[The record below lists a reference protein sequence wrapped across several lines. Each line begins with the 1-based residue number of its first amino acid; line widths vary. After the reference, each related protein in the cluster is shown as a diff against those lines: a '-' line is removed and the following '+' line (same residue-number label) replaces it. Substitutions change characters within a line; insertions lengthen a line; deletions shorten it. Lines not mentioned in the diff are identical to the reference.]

1 MARLEEHALNFWKLM
16 QKMRGS
22 PHAVSREFAR
32 HNELPTLA
40 ATTPFPQLASR
51 IRRELGTHQDIA

>member
-22 PHAVSREFAR
+22 PHAISREFAR

-40 ATTPFPQLASR
+40 AVTPFPKLAAR
-51 IRRELGTHQDIA
+51 IHRELNSQQDVA